1 MSLEKGKLIL
11 DELRRLGMV
20 GPEGGSFIPP
30 QTYGD
35 TFDISTPPP
44 NGPFANPAQMMPPP
58 VNTTVPMGNPFQKAF
73 YGSQPAPAQQYMPPE
88 VSRGGG
94 LLGASSRPDQ
104 AMTGSQMMTDMASVP
119 DYRSAPIE
127 ESVPLNIQRPSAPQ
141 PQQVKS
147 VFGDNIIG
155 DVARM
160 AAPLAKK
167 VMEKKNIDPNLNSDG
182 SMQNFNSDQSVQQA
196 SINPMQEG
204 NVFPFSSNGSQSAP
218 SVMPQYTD
226 AQARQAQQLRVASE
240 SDAEAESV
248 INKVATDV
256 SGTDLITDVSDVDSG
271 NPLNLIN
278 TITPAGDSNLF
289 SKRENAEKLTD
300 EIRKKE
306 AESPGFVKRMMS
318 NPNLFPYLAMAFNTM
333 RLDPDPSLNA
343 AMIKTIESNNKF
355 RNSNRTADAIETMA
369 TRKVDGSVDSRMMKI
384 AEMVREGQI
393 DPKTAMTAVLK
404 KPDPNW
410 KLMTPEE
417 VAANPQLD
425 PNEAYKID
433 NSSGDIK
440 AVSTSMFPGED
451 KQAEEYGKAIVERNM
466 KIVDAGENSVNK
478 LDKIERTKE
487 MILSP
492 EFEAGPFAR
501 IRNTVDRLKSVLWDD
516 ETASFRVS
524 EAEAL
529 ESLLGSE
536 VFTAIGELGIGAR
549 GLDTVAERKFLEKV
563 LSGSIEMNEP
573 TLLYMVQVRE
583 NIQKRAIER
592 FNNALDS
599 GRLDKYQKASGIT
612 LEKID
617 NPKSKYKINSLKDA
631 QELVKKM
638 KNSESNNS
646 NENVIDIDELRRR
659 AGEQ

>member
-1 MSLEKGKLIL
+1 MSLEKGKLNL
-11 DELRRLGMV
+11 DELRRLGLI
-20 GPEGGSFIPP
+20 GPEGASFIPP

-35 TFDISTPPP
+35 TVDISTPPP
-44 NGPFANPAQMMPPP
+44 SGPFANPAQMMPPP
-58 VNTTVPMGNPFQKAF
+58 IDTTVPMGNPFQKQF
-73 YGSQPAPAQQYMPPE
+73 YGSQPAPTQQYMPPE

-119 DYRSAPIE
+119 DYRSVPIE
-127 ESVPLNIQRPSAPQ
+127 EPVPLKIQRPSAPQ
-141 PQQVKS
+141 PQRVNS
-147 VFGDNIIG
+147 VFGDNIIS

-167 VMEKKNIDPNLNSDG
+167 VMAKKDIDPNLNSDG
-182 SMQNFNSDQSVQQA
+182 SMQNFSSDQSIEQA
-196 SINPMQEG
+196 AINPMQEG
-204 NVFPFSSNGSQSAP
+204 NAFPFSSNGLQSAP
-218 SVMPQYTD
+218 SAMPQYTD
-226 AQARQAQQLRVASE
+226 DQAMQAQQLRVASE
-240 SDAEAESV
+240 SDKEAENV

-256 SGTDLITDVSDVDSG
+256 SGADLVTDVSDVDSG

-278 TITPAGDSNLF
+278 TITPSGDSNLF
-289 SKRENAEKLTD
+289 SKRENAEKLT
-300 EIRKKE
+300 EEVRKKE

-343 AMIKTIESNNKF
+343 AMMKTIESNNKF
-355 RNSNRTADAIETMA
+355 RNSNRTADAIEMMA
-369 TRKVDGSVDSRMMKI
+369 KKADGSVDSRMMKI
-384 AEMVREGQI
+384 AQMVRQGNI
-393 DPKTAMTAVLK
+393 DPKPAMTAILQ
-404 KPDPNW
+404 KPAPNW

-425 PNEAYKID
+425 PNEAYKVD
-433 NSSGDIK
+433 VSSGDIK

-466 KIVDAGENSVNK
+466 KIVDAGENSINK

-501 IRNTVDRLKSVLWDD
+501 MRNTVDRLKSILWDD

-536 VFTAIGELGIGAR
+536 VFSAIGELGIGAR
-549 GLDTVAERKFLEKV
+549 GLDTPAERKFLERV

-583 NIQKRAIER
+583 NIQRRAIER
-592 FNNALDS
+592 FNNALED
-599 GRLDKYQKASGIT
+599 GRLAKYEKASGIK

-617 NPKSKYKINSLKDA
+617 NPKSKYEINSLKEA
-631 QELVKKM
+631 QALIKKM
-638 KNSESNNS
+638 RNSGSSDPDED
-646 NENVIDIDELRRR
+646 VISVDELRRR
-659 AGEQ
+659 AGVQ

>member
-1 MSLEKGKLIL
+1 MSLEKGKLNL
-11 DELRRLGMV
+11 DELRRLGLI
-20 GPEGGSFIPP
+20 GPEGASFIPP

-35 TFDISTPPP
+35 TVDISTPPP
-44 NGPFANPAQMMPPP
+44 SGPFANPAQMMPPP
-58 VNTTVPMGNPFQKAF
+58 IDTTVPMGNPFQKQF
-73 YGSQPAPAQQYMPPE
+73 YGSQPAPTQQYMPPE

-119 DYRSAPIE
+119 DYRSVPIE
-127 ESVPLNIQRPSAPQ
+127 EPVPLKIQRPSAPQ
-141 PQQVKS
+141 PQRVNS
-147 VFGDNIIG
+147 VFGDNIIS

-167 VMEKKNIDPNLNSDG
+167 VMAKKDIDPNLNSDG
-182 SMQNFNSDQSVQQA
+182 SMQNFSSDQSIEQA
-196 SINPMQEG
+196 AINPMQEG
-204 NVFPFSSNGSQSAP
+204 NAFPFSSNGLQSAP
-218 SVMPQYTD
+218 SAMPQYTD
-226 AQARQAQQLRVASE
+226 DQAMQAQQLRVASE
-240 SDAEAESV
+240 SDKEAENV
-248 INKVATDV
+248 INKIATDL
-256 SGTDLITDVSDVDSG
+256 SGTDLVTDVSDVDSG

-278 TITPAGDSNLF
+278 TITPSGDSNLF
-289 SKRENAEKLTD
+289 SKRENAEKLT
-300 EIRKKE
+300 EEVRKKE

-343 AMIKTIESNNKF
+343 AMMKTIESNNKF
-355 RNSNRTADAIETMA
+355 RNSNRTADAIEMMA
-369 TRKVDGSVDSRMMKI
+369 KKADGSVDSRMMKI
-384 AEMVREGQI
+384 AQMVRQGNI
-393 DPKTAMTAVLK
+393 DPKPAMTAILQ
-404 KPDPNW
+404 KPAPNW

-425 PNEAYKID
+425 PNEAYKVD
-433 NSSGDIK
+433 VSSGDIK

-466 KIVDAGENSVNK
+466 KIVDAGENSINK

-501 IRNTVDRLKSVLWDD
+501 MRNTVDRLKSILWDD

-536 VFTAIGELGIGAR
+536 VFSAIGELGIG
-549 GLDTVAERKFLEKV
+549 RKRIGYLQQKENSWKEF
-563 LSGSIEMNEP
+563 LSGSIENE
-573 TLLYMVQVRE
+573 
-583 NIQKRAIER
+583 
-592 FNNALDS
+592 
-599 GRLDKYQKASGIT
+599 
-612 LEKID
+612 
-617 NPKSKYKINSLKDA
+617 
-631 QELVKKM
+631 
-638 KNSESNNS
+638 
-646 NENVIDIDELRRR
+646 
-659 AGEQ
+659 

>member
-11 DELRRLGMV
+11 DELRRLGLV

-44 NGPFANPAQMMPPP
+44 SGPFANPAQMMPPP

-119 DYRSAPIE
+119 NYRSAPIE

-182 SMQNFNSDQSVQQA
+182 SMQNFSSDQSIEQA
-196 SINPMQEG
+196 AINPMQEG
-204 NVFPFSSNGSQSAP
+204 NAFPFSSNGSQSAP

-226 AQARQAQQLRVASE
+226 DQARQAQQLRVASE

-318 NPNLFPYLAMAFNTM
+318 NSNLFPYLAMAFNTM
-333 RLDPDPSLNA
+333 RLDPDQSLNA
-343 AMIKTIESNNKF
+343 AMMKTIESNNKL
-355 RNSNRTADAIETMA
+355 RKANRTAAWFMSQ
-369 TRKVDGSVDSRMMKI
+369 G
-384 AEMVREGQI
+384 
-393 DPKTAMTAVLK
+393 
-404 KPDPNW
+404 
-410 KLMTPEE
+410 TPEGKKAAE
-417 VAANPQLD
+417 FIASGGSAKDAMDIFMPRYSMNTRVVADKEGNRKLLTVSDKGIPKL
-425 PNEAYKID
+425 ID
-433 NSSGDIK
+433 VPEGYS
-440 AVSTSMFPGED
+440 PL
-451 KQAEEYGKAIVERNM
+451 EEM
-466 KIVDAGENSVNK
+466 KYVDAGTYTAVIDAK
-478 LDKIERTKE
+478 TGIELGRIPKNIE
-487 MILSP
+487 ESAVQQA
-492 EFEAGPFAR
+492 AG
-501 IRNTVDRLKSVLWDD
+501 K
-516 ETASFRVS
+516 
-524 EAEAL
+524 AEG
-529 ESLLGSE
+529 E
-536 VFTAIGELGIGAR
+536 FTAEQRLRAPQSFSVANDMVKVIG
-549 GLDTVAERKFLEKV
+549 DFLNHPGFEDV
-563 LSGSIEMNEP
+563 FGFIQGRLP
-573 TLLYMVQVRE
+573 TLLPTASDAERYLKQIQGKAFLQAFETLKGGGQITERE
-583 NIQKRAIER
+583 GIAATQAISRLNSAQSEAAAEEALFELYDLAIRAMTKAQSA
-592 FNNALDS
+592 NPDALKDFVIPEMPTRKYS
-599 GRLDKYQKASGIT
+599 GVDLDGKSV
-612 LEKID
+612 KID
-617 NPKSKYKINSLKDA
+617 EEIIDAKD
-631 QELVKKM
+631 LFK
-638 KNSESNNS
+638 
-646 NENVIDIDELRRR
+646 
-659 AGEQ
+659 